1 MLPLGT
7 VNCQDMDGNVLEET
21 EGVLCGNHD
30 RLRGILMAS
39 AKEAAFRKVIN
50 IIFIFQQKWSS
61 LSVKIQF
68 IFINV
73 LLNLYFKMSGCTGND
88 DSRSPKRSGGGTES
102 NCPQTIAGHWNVGQR
117 GSKFHCL
124 CSDGQ
129 QTFSADLRRPHVA
142 PQDVESQI
150 LRY

>member
-7 VNCQDMDGNVLEET
+7 VNCRDMDGNVLEET

-50 IIFIFQQKWSS
+50 LIFIFLQKWSS

-68 IFINV
+68 ICINV
-73 LLNLYFKMSGCTGND
+73 LLNFVFKNVRLY
-88 DSRSPKRSGGGTES
+88 R
-102 NCPQTIAGHWNVGQR
+102 QR
-117 GSKFHCL
+117 
-124 CSDGQ
+124 
-129 QTFSADLRRPHVA
+129 
-142 PQDVESQI
+142 
-150 LRY
+150 

>member
-1 MLPLGT
+1 MSLLLSLLLLHHFAEIVCPILRMLPLGT

-39 AKEAAFRKVIN
+39 AKEAALRKVIN

-88 DSRSPKRSGGGTES
+88 DSRSPTR
-102 NCPQTIAGHWNVGQR
+102 N
-117 GSKFHCL
+117 
-124 CSDGQ
+124 
-129 QTFSADLRRPHVA
+129 
-142 PQDVESQI
+142 
-150 LRY
+150 

>member
-50 IIFIFQQKWSS
+50 EIFIF
-61 LSVKIQF
+61 
-68 IFINV
+68 
-73 LLNLYFKMSGCTGND
+73 
-88 DSRSPKRSGGGTES
+88 
-102 NCPQTIAGHWNVGQR
+102 
-117 GSKFHCL
+117 
-124 CSDGQ
+124 
-129 QTFSADLRRPHVA
+129 
-142 PQDVESQI
+142 
-150 LRY
+150 